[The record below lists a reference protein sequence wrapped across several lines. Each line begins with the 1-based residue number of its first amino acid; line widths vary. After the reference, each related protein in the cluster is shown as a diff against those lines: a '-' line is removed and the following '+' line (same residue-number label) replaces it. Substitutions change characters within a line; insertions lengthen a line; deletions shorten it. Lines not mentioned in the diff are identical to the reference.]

1 MKRNSKKFL
10 ALFMAVA
17 MSVTPTTA
25 LYAEEMNDADKLQ
38 NVGEQLEN
46 TETEENH
53 QDIVNEVD
61 KKEDIEKN
69 SQEDTVQ
76 GTQDEIKDIQNND
89 SLTEVQPENKLSEET
104 EQTKEIQKDKAQEN
118 ESQKNTFQEEEEQL
132 VEAFKAEKV
141 EAVIL
146 NGKIQV
152 TVSTNNQDYDKIY
165 IGKKEAI
172 DQAQEVTGKEN
183 SFRWDLFY
191 I

>member
-61 KKEDIEKN
+61 KKEDIEKK

-89 SLTEVQPENKLSEET
+89 SGRSRHPPL
-104 EQTKEIQKDKAQEN
+104 
-118 ESQKNTFQEEEEQL
+118 
-132 VEAFKAEKV
+132 
-141 EAVIL
+141 
-146 NGKIQV
+146 G
-152 TVSTNNQDYDKIY
+152 
-165 IGKKEAI
+165 
-172 DQAQEVTGKEN
+172 
-183 SFRWDLFY
+183 
-191 I
+191 